1 MVLVYRYVFV
11 CVFVYCLIIT
21 IGGGTIFVVFVAWYS
36 PPPHIYILNENIY
49 KFQKS

>member
-1 MVLVYRYVFV
+1 MVLVYVFV

-21 IGGGTIFVVFVAWYS
+21 IGGGTIFVVFVAIWYS

>member
-1 MVLVYRYVFV
+1 MVLVYVFV
-11 CVFVYCLIIT
+11 CVFVYCLTIT
-21 IGGGTIFVVFVAWYS
+21 IGGGTIFVVFGAWYS